1 MKSLEG
7 AIARLAE
14 YQAAT
19 FKDFKAYVNPPEVA
33 HEKAI
38 INQPESGSF
47 VWEGPFRIGTHTVGS
62 DLLFSRHRGGSLP
75 VAERAMRPYIEAYVD
90 MLAAHWT
97 LGGNI
102 NDFMRLDYDYGRF
115 DYGDTTFLTI
125 QFHQTFIIKTT
136 VQRTA

>member
-1 MKSLEG
+1 M
-7 AIARLAE
+7 ARLAE

-19 FKDFKAYVNPPEVA
+19 FRDFKAYVNPPEVA
-33 HEKAI
+33 HERAI

-47 VWEGPFRIGTHTVGS
+47 VWESPTYRIGTHTVVT
-62 DLLFSRHRGGSLP
+62 DLLLSRHGGGSLP
-75 VAERAMRPYIEAYVD
+75 VAEKALRPYIEAYVD

-97 LGGNI
+97 LGGNV
-102 NDFMRLDYDYGRF
+102 NDFTRLDYDYGRF
-115 DYGDTTFLTI
+115 TYGDTTYLAV